1 MSEDVYHLKD
11 YESEGKDKPVG
22 TIDMSDYILLQHFES
37 LVTSWAAFYSKQGG
51 YQRENTSILCEDG
64 IYVTCMAL
72 HSVLGGYGRSF

>member
-37 LVTSWAAFYSKQGG
+37 LVTS
-51 YQRENTSILCEDG
+51 
-64 IYVTCMAL
+64 
-72 HSVLGGYGRSF
+72 